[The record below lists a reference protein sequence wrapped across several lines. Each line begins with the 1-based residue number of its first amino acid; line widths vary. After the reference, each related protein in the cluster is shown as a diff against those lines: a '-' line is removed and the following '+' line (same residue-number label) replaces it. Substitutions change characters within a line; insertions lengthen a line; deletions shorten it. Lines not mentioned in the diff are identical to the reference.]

1 MSPYR
6 RPMPRTWWLGHR
18 VYFFFM
24 VRELTSVFIAG
35 YLVLFL
41 LMFHRLAAGREA
53 YEAYLRFLARPGML
67 AFHVVALAA
76 ALYHSVTWFNVTPM
90 VMRLRVGEKRVP
102 PLLIVGVNYVAWIV
116 ISALVAWIVLRG

>member
-1 MSPYR
+1 
-6 RPMPRTWWLGHR
+6 MPRTWWLRHR
-18 VYFFFM
+18 VYFLFM
-24 VRELTSVFIAG
+24 VRELTSVFIAV

-41 LMFHRLAAGREA
+41 LMLHRLAAGREP

-90 VMRLRVGEKRVP
+90 VMPLQVGEKRVP
-102 PLLIVGVNYVAWIV
+102 PMLIVGVNYVAWIALSIAV
-116 ISALVAWIVLRG
+116 AALVMRG

>member
-6 RPMPRTWWLGHR
+6 RPMPRTWWLRHR
-18 VYFFFM
+18 VYFLFM
-24 VRELTSVFIAG
+24 VRELTSVFIAA

-41 LMFHRLAAGREA
+41 LMLHRLAAGREA

-90 VMRLRVGEKRVP
+90 VMPLQVGEKRVP
-102 PLLIVGVNYVAWIV
+102 PMLIVGVNYVAWIALSIAV
-116 ISALVAWIVLRG
+116 AALVMRG